1 MSLMYIFIVHY
12 THCDA
17 ELFIQ
22 MQFESVVLYTTTDII
37 VDINHDTLTSQAGN
51 PEHST
56 ALHCIAG
63 GGEGGGGGGAYGILQ
78 VSNQCRAR
86 ALYLRMKEDIDILKF
101 SD

>member
-56 ALHCIAG
+56 ALLVEAKEEEEEEEEEHTRFFLSQA
-63 GGEGGGGGGAYGILQ
+63 EG
-78 VSNQCRAR
+78 RH
-86 ALYLRMKEDIDILKF
+86 
-101 SD
+101 

>member
-56 ALHCIAG
+56 ALLVEAKEEEEEHTRFFLSQA
-63 GGEGGGGGGAYGILQ
+63 EG
-78 VSNQCRAR
+78 RH
-86 ALYLRMKEDIDILKF
+86 
-101 SD
+101 